1 MGGFI
6 GFILEHAGPIGVALC
21 VLAVYLLH
29 RFDML
34 PTYRARIEWVEPVE
48 EQAKQLV
55 QVGQRMQSSEGKER
69 RGYTPTC
76 WGCAMWLHSLDHPH
90 TTPTERARVLARIT
104 EETPYGE
111 PMTDRDDHAPRR
123 RLTRYERLEA
133 VADSGCDTREEYE
146 GLR

>member
-1 MGGFI
+1 MEDII
-6 GFILEHAGPIGVALC
+6 GIVLEHAGPIGVALC

-69 RGYTPTC
+69 RVV
-76 WGCAMWLHSLDHPH
+76 HPIVVREKH
-90 TTPTERARVLARIT
+90 K
-104 EETPYGE
+104 
-111 PMTDRDDHAPRR
+111 
-123 RLTRYERLEA
+123 LTVIKGRSGGNEA
-133 VADSGCDTREEYE
+133 A
-146 GLR
+146 